1 MRASLFVFAAFSVVA
16 CAAAP
21 AQTSAA
27 STTSVANQPTIVAFT
42 TEPKKQ
48 NVGVIA
54 QEVPATTVPATN
66 NSVAESK
73 KFETPEAMLSAL
85 EKAGDTISTFRA
97 NVIYDRVDAVSEN
110 RERRKGQIVLTQKAG
125 DLKSRK
131 LAIMFDQLIDASG
144 HATTERQRFVFAGG
158 WLFEFDDQ
166 RHQLIARELV
176 PPGEQLDPL
185 RIGEGPIPIPIGQ
198 KKEQV
203 CQRFEVKFAP
213 QPVEQLLKRL
223 ENIQGLALH
232 PKQNAGVDPDLADI
246 CVWYDLTTLMPVAV
260 KAMTKGGDEK
270 ILLLTKIEVNKDF
283 EESTNS
289 LLSTEPPTTTS
300 NGPVWRQDVRPYKDA
315 P

>member
-1 MRASLFVFAAFSVVA
+1 MRVGAFACVVLSA

-21 AQTSAA
+21 AQNGGVETISAR
-27 STTSVANQPTIVAFT
+27 
-42 TEPKKQ
+42 KD
-48 NVGVIA
+48 VGAMA
-54 QEVPATTVPATN
+54 QETTATKAPTVENAVVLA
-66 NSVAESK
+66 VAQPK
-73 KFETPEAMLSAL
+73 KFESPEAMLGAL

-110 RERRKGQIVLTQKAG
+110 RERRTGQIVLAQIAG
-125 DLKSRK
+125 QLKSRT

-144 HATTERQRFVFAGG
+144 HATTERQRFVFSGG

-176 PPGEQLDPL
+176 APGEQLDPL

-203 CQRFEVKFAP
+203 LQRFEVKFAE
-213 QPVEQLLKRL
+213 QPAEPLLKRL

-232 PKQNAGVDPDLADI
+232 PKQNAGVDPDLGDI

-260 KAMTKGGDEK
+260 KATTKGGDEK
-270 ILLLTKIEVNKDF
+270 ILLLTKIEVNKALDD
-283 EESTNS
+283 SATA
-289 LLSTEPPTTTS
+289 LLATEPPASTS
-300 NGPVWRQDVRPYKDA
+300 NGAAWRKDVRPYKA
-315 P
+315 TP

>member
-1 MRASLFVFAAFSVVA
+1 MRVGAFACVVLSA

-21 AQTSAA
+21 AQNGGVETISAR
-27 STTSVANQPTIVAFT
+27 
-42 TEPKKQ
+42 KD
-48 NVGVIA
+48 VGAMA
-54 QEVPATTVPATN
+54 QETTATKAPTVVNAVVPA
-66 NSVAESK
+66 VAQPK
-73 KFETPEAMLSAL
+73 KFETPEAMLGAL

-110 RERRKGQIVLTQKAG
+110 RERRTGQIVLAQIAG
-125 DLKSRK
+125 ELKSRT

-144 HATTERQRFVFAGG
+144 HATTERQRFVFSGG

-176 PPGEQLDPL
+176 APGEQLDPL

-198 KKEQV
+198 KKDQV
-203 CQRFEVKFAP
+203 CQRFEVKFAG
-213 QPVEQLLKRL
+213 QPAEPLLKRL

-232 PKQNAGVDPDLADI
+232 PKQNAGVDPDLGDI

-260 KAMTKGGDEK
+260 KATTKGGDEK
-270 ILLLTKIEVNKDF
+270 ILLLTKIEVNKALDD
-283 EESTNS
+283 SATA
-289 LLSTEPPTTTS
+289 LLATEPPASTP
-300 NGPVWRQDVRPYKDA
+300 NGAAWRKDVRPYKAA

>member
-1 MRASLFVFAAFSVVA
+1 
-16 CAAAP
+16 
-21 AQTSAA
+21 
-27 STTSVANQPTIVAFT
+27 
-42 TEPKKQ
+42 
-48 NVGVIA
+48 
-54 QEVPATTVPATN
+54 
-66 NSVAESK
+66 
-73 KFETPEAMLSAL
+73 MLDAL

-110 RERRKGQIVLTQKAG
+110 RERRTGQIVLTQKAG
-125 DLKSRK
+125 ELKSRK

-144 HATTERQRFVFAGG
+144 HATTERQRFVFDGG

-203 CQRFEVKFAP
+203 CQRFEVKFAA
-213 QPVEQLLKRL
+213 QPVEPLLKRL

-232 PKQNAGVDPDLADI
+232 PKKNTGVDPDLGDI
-246 CVWYDLTTLMPVAV
+246 CVWYDLATLMPVAV

-270 ILLLTKIEVNKDF
+270 ILLLTKIEVNKALDD
-283 EESTNS
+283 SATA
-289 LLSTEPPTTTS
+289 LLATEPPASTPNS
-300 NGPVWRQDVRPYKDA
+300 AAWRKDVRPYKAA

>member
-1 MRASLFVFAAFSVVA
+1 MRVGAFACVVLSA

-21 AQTSAA
+21 AQNGGVETISAR
-27 STTSVANQPTIVAFT
+27 
-42 TEPKKQ
+42 KD
-48 NVGVIA
+48 VGAMA
-54 QEVPATTVPATN
+54 QETTATKAPTVVNAVVPA
-66 NSVAESK
+66 VAQPK
-73 KFETPEAMLSAL
+73 KFESPEAMLSAL

-97 NVIYDRVDAVSEN
+97 NVIYDRVDAISEN
-110 RERRKGQIVLTQKAG
+110 RERRTGEIVLAQIAG
-125 DLKSRK
+125 QLKSRT

-144 HATTERQRFVFAGG
+144 HATTERQRFVFDGG

-176 PPGEQLDPL
+176 APGEQLDPL

-203 CQRFEVKFAP
+203 CQRFEVKFAE
-213 QPVEQLLKRL
+213 QPAEPLLKRL

-232 PKQNAGVDPDLADI
+232 PKQNAGVDPDLGDI

-260 KAMTKGGDEK
+260 KATTKGGDEK
-270 ILLLTKIEVNKDF
+270 ILLLTKIEVNKALDD
-283 EESTNS
+283 SATA
-289 LLSTEPPTTTS
+289 LLATEPPASTP
-300 NGPVWRQDVRPYKDA
+300 NGAAWRKDVRPYKAA

>member
-1 MRASLFVFAAFSVVA
+1 MRAVVCACVACGVVA
-16 CAAAP
+16 CAAATT
-21 AQTSAA
+21 TSAPA
-27 STTSVANQPTIVAFT
+27 AQPA
-42 TEPKKQ
+42 
-48 NVGVIA
+48 IA
-54 QEVPATTVPATN
+54 QEASSTVAPAAKNAAAPTTAAQ
-66 NSVAESK
+66 S
-73 KFETPEAMLSAL
+73 KFETPESMLDAL

-110 RERRKGQIVLTQKAG
+110 RERRTGQIVLTQKAG
-125 DLKSRK
+125 ELKSRK

-144 HATTERQRFVFAGG
+144 HATTERQRFVFDGG

-198 KKEQV
+198 KKDQV
-203 CQRFEVKFAP
+203 CQRFEVKFAA
-213 QPVEQLLKRL
+213 QPVEPLLKRL

-232 PKQNAGVDPDLADI
+232 PKKNAGVDPDLGDI

-260 KAMTKGGDEK
+260 TAMTKGGDEK
-270 ILLLTKIEVNKDF
+270 ILLLTKIEVNKPLDD
-283 EESTNS
+283 SATG
-289 LLSTEPPTTTS
+289 LLATEPPTSTT
-300 NGPVWRQDVRPYKDA
+300 NGAAWRKDVRPYKAA

>member
-1 MRASLFVFAAFSVVA
+1 MRAVVCACVACGVVA
-16 CAAAP
+16 CAAA
-21 AQTSAA
+21 
-27 STTSVANQPTIVAFT
+27 TTT
-42 TEPKKQ
+42 TVPVVP
-48 NVGVIA
+48 NAIA
-54 QEVPATTVPATN
+54 QEAPSDVAASAKNAAATTL
-66 NSVAESK
+66 VAQS
-73 KFETPEAMLSAL
+73 KFETPEAMLDAL

-110 RERRKGQIVLTQKAG
+110 RERRTGQIVLTQKAG
-125 DLKSRK
+125 ELKSRK

-144 HATTERQRFVFAGG
+144 HATTERQRFVFDGG

-203 CQRFEVKFAP
+203 CQRFEVKFAA
-213 QPVEQLLKRL
+213 QPVEPLLKRL

-232 PKQNAGVDPDLADI
+232 PKKNAGVDPDLGDI

-270 ILLLTKIEVNKDF
+270 ILLLTKIEVNKALDD
-283 EESTNS
+283 SATA
-289 LLSTEPPTTTS
+289 LLATEPPVSTP
-300 NGPVWRQDVRPYKDA
+300 NGAAWRKDVRPYKAA

>member
-1 MRASLFVFAAFSVVA
+1 MRVGAFACVVLSA

-21 AQTSAA
+21 AQNGGVETISAR
-27 STTSVANQPTIVAFT
+27 
-42 TEPKKQ
+42 KD
-48 NVGVIA
+48 VGAMA
-54 QEVPATTVPATN
+54 QETTATKAPTVVNAVVPA
-66 NSVAESK
+66 VAQPK
-73 KFETPEAMLSAL
+73 KFESPEAMLSAL

-97 NVIYDRVDAVSEN
+97 NVIYDRVDAISEN
-110 RERRKGQIVLTQKAG
+110 RERRTGEIVLAQIAG
-125 DLKSRK
+125 QLKSRT

-144 HATTERQRFVFAGG
+144 HATTERQRFVFSGG

-176 PPGEQLDPL
+176 APGEQLDPL

-203 CQRFEVKFAP
+203 CQRFEVKFAE
-213 QPVEQLLKRL
+213 QPAEPLLKRL

-232 PKQNAGVDPDLADI
+232 PKQNAGVDPDLGDI

-260 KAMTKGGDEK
+260 KATTKGGDEK
-270 ILLLTKIEVNKDF
+270 ILLLTKIEVNKALDD
-283 EESTNS
+283 SATA
-289 LLSTEPPTTTS
+289 LLATEPPASTP
-300 NGPVWRQDVRPYKDA
+300 NGAAWRKDVRPYKAA

>member
-1 MRASLFVFAAFSVVA
+1 MGAVVGVCVACGVMACTAATTTSAPTAQNIIEQETSSTVVA
-16 CAAAP
+16 PAKNVAAP
-21 AQTSAA
+21 TMAAQS
-27 STTSVANQPTIVAFT
+27 
-42 TEPKKQ
+42 
-48 NVGVIA
+48 
-54 QEVPATTVPATN
+54 
-66 NSVAESK
+66 
-73 KFETPEAMLSAL
+73 KFETPEAMLDAL

-110 RERRKGQIVLTQKAG
+110 RERRTGQIVLTQKAG
-125 DLKSRK
+125 ELKSRK

-144 HATTERQRFVFAGG
+144 HATTERQRFVFDGG

-203 CQRFEVKFAP
+203 FQRFEVKFAA
-213 QPVEQLLKRL
+213 QPVEPLLKRL

-232 PKQNAGVDPDLADI
+232 PKKNTGVDPDLGDI
-246 CVWYDLTTLMPVAV
+246 CVWYDLATLMPVAV

-270 ILLLTKIEVNKDF
+270 ILLLTKIEVNKALDD
-283 EESTNS
+283 SATA
-289 LLSTEPPTTTS
+289 LLATEPPASTPNS
-300 NGPVWRQDVRPYKDA
+300 AAWRKDVRPYKAA

>member
-1 MRASLFVFAAFSVVA
+1 MRVGAFACVVLSA

-21 AQTSAA
+21 AQNGDVETISAR
-27 STTSVANQPTIVAFT
+27 
-42 TEPKKQ
+42 KD
-48 NVGVIA
+48 VGAMA
-54 QEVPATTVPATN
+54 QETTATKAPTVENAVVPA
-66 NSVAESK
+66 VAQPK
-73 KFETPEAMLSAL
+73 KFESPEAMLSAL

-110 RERRKGQIVLTQKAG
+110 RERRTGQIVLAQIAG
-125 DLKSRK
+125 QLKSRT

-144 HATTERQRFVFAGG
+144 HATTERQRFVFSGG

-176 PPGEQLDPL
+176 APGEQLDPL

-203 CQRFEVKFAP
+203 LQRFELKFAE
-213 QPVEQLLKRL
+213 QPAEPLLKRL

-232 PKQNAGVDPDLADI
+232 PKQNAGVDPDLGDI

-260 KAMTKGGDEK
+260 KATTKGGDEK
-270 ILLLTKIEVNKDF
+270 ILLLTKIEVNKALDD
-283 EESTNS
+283 SATA
-289 LLSTEPPTTTS
+289 LLATEPPAPTP
-300 NGPVWRQDVRPYKDA
+300 NGAAWRKDVRPYKAA

>member
-1 MRASLFVFAAFSVVA
+1 MRVGAFACVVLSA

-21 AQTSAA
+21 AQNGGVETISAR
-27 STTSVANQPTIVAFT
+27 
-42 TEPKKQ
+42 KD
-48 NVGVIA
+48 VGALA
-54 QEVPATTVPATN
+54 QETTATKAPTVVNAVVPA
-66 NSVAESK
+66 VAQPK
-73 KFETPEAMLSAL
+73 KFETPEAMLGAL

-110 RERRKGQIVLTQKAG
+110 RERRTGEIVLAQIAG
-125 DLKSRK
+125 QLKSRT

-144 HATTERQRFVFAGG
+144 HATTERQRFVFSGG

-176 PPGEQLDPL
+176 APGEQLDPL

-198 KKEQV
+198 KKDQV
-203 CQRFEVKFAP
+203 CQRFEVKFAG
-213 QPVEQLLKRL
+213 QPAEPLLKRL

-232 PKQNAGVDPDLADI
+232 PKKNAGVDADLGDI

-260 KAMTKGGDEK
+260 KATTKGGDEK
-270 ILLLTKIEVNKDF
+270 ILLLTKIEVNKALDD
-283 EESTNS
+283 SATA
-289 LLSTEPPTTTS
+289 LLATEPPASTP
-300 NGPVWRQDVRPYKDA
+300 NGAAWRKDVRPYKAA

>member
-1 MRASLFVFAAFSVVA
+1 MRVGAFACVVLSA

-21 AQTSAA
+21 AQNGGVETISAR
-27 STTSVANQPTIVAFT
+27 
-42 TEPKKQ
+42 KD
-48 NVGVIA
+48 VGAMA
-54 QEVPATTVPATN
+54 QETTATKAPTVVNAVVPTVAQPKRF
-66 NSVAESK
+66 ES
-73 KFETPEAMLSAL
+73 PEAMLSAL

-110 RERRKGQIVLTQKAG
+110 RERRTGQIVLAQIAG
-125 DLKSRK
+125 ELKSRT

-144 HATTERQRFVFAGG
+144 HATTERQRFVFSGG

-176 PPGEQLDPL
+176 APGEQLDPL

-198 KKEQV
+198 KKDQV
-203 CQRFEVKFAP
+203 CQRFEVKFAG
-213 QPVEQLLKRL
+213 QPAEPLLKRL

-232 PKQNAGVDPDLADI
+232 PKKNAGVDPDLGDI

-260 KAMTKGGDEK
+260 KATTKGGDEK
-270 ILLLTKIEVNKDF
+270 ILLLTKIEVNKALDD
-283 EESTNS
+283 SATA
-289 LLSTEPPTTTS
+289 LLATEPPASTP
-300 NGPVWRQDVRPYKDA
+300 NGAAWRKDVRPYKAA

>member
-1 MRASLFVFAAFSVVA
+1 MRVGAFACVVLSA

-21 AQTSAA
+21 AQNGGVETISAR
-27 STTSVANQPTIVAFT
+27 
-42 TEPKKQ
+42 KD
-48 NVGVIA
+48 VGAMA
-54 QEVPATTVPATN
+54 QETTATKAPTVVNAVVPA
-66 NSVAESK
+66 VAQPK
-73 KFETPEAMLSAL
+73 KFETPEAMLGAL

-110 RERRKGQIVLTQKAG
+110 RERRTGEIVLAQIAG
-125 DLKSRK
+125 QLKSRT

-144 HATTERQRFVFAGG
+144 HATTERQRFVFSGG

-176 PPGEQLDPL
+176 APGEQLDPL

-203 CQRFEVKFAP
+203 CQRFEVKFAG
-213 QPVEQLLKRL
+213 QPAEPLLKRL

-232 PKQNAGVDPDLADI
+232 PKKNAGVDADLGDI

-260 KAMTKGGDEK
+260 KATTKGGDEK
-270 ILLLTKIEVNKDF
+270 ILLLTKIEVNKALDD
-283 EESTNS
+283 SATA
-289 LLSTEPPTTTS
+289 LLATEPPASTS
-300 NGPVWRQDVRPYKDA
+300 NGAAWRKDVRPYKA
-315 P
+315 TP